1 MPRPMEAPATQ
12 SKNSFVQTSG
22 KGVEYV
28 DYKDVETLRRMM
40 TPNGKI
46 HGRKRNGTNARQQRM
61 VAAAIKQA
69 RFIGLLPFTD
79 ATL

>member
-1 MPRPMEAPATQ
+1 MPRPMEAPTPQ
-12 SKNSFVQTSG
+12 PKSSFVMTSG

>member
-1 MPRPMEAPATQ
+1 MEAPAAQ

>member
-1 MPRPMEAPATQ
+1 MPRPDAPTQ
-12 SKNSFVQTSG
+12 SPKQSFVKTSG
-22 KGVEYV
+22 KGVEFV

-61 VAAAIKQA
+61 VAAAVKRA

>member
-1 MPRPMEAPATQ
+1 MPRQQIEAPVPKSNATI
-12 SKNSFVQTSG
+12 TSG
-22 KGVEYV
+22 KGVEFV
-28 DYKDVETLRRMM
+28 DYKDVENLRRMM

-46 HGRKRNGTNARQQRM
+46 HGRKRLGTNARQQKM
-61 VAAAIKQA
+61 VARAIKQA